1 MRGFL
6 VLVHVLVVAL
16 NPAQVLTA
24 VNGEPLHV
32 YPKMDEMRHVPVQI
46 LLDLIRLL
54 YQLVECS
61 ICT

>member
-1 MRGFL
+1 MRDFL
-6 VLVHVLVVAL
+6 VLVHVLVVVLRLA
-16 NPAQVLTA
+16 PVLTA

-32 YPKMDEMRHVPVQI
+32 CPKMDEMRHIPIQI

-61 ICT
+61 CI